1 MQAAS
6 KLEITFLEGLTGSYT
21 TVVLN
26 VLGDNDKAD
35 GYGAATRVIL
45 QLVYLFCTCVFA
57 CYCNNENLF
66 HNNLV
71 LVVLGRRKFC
81 YCIGFYYPS
90 HQSKTSG
97 VKDIIEHNPSQS
109 PNVGFLKSAVSPKW
123 GNAFNIFLVAYDE
136 IFYIA

>member
-71 LVVLGRRKFC
+71 LVVLGWRKFC

-97 VKDIIEHNPSQS
+97 VKDIIERNPSQS
-109 PNVGFLKSAVSPKW
+109 PNVGFFKSVFPPN
-123 GNAFNIFLVAYDE
+123 GVALCNK
-136 IFYIA
+136 FSIAATRFHS